1 MQHRQRSTA
10 DRPVAGAVTA
20 LPDDPVVGRESH
32 ENISHGNTSHENT
45 SHENTSRGNGPAA
58 VIRGD
63 DTETPGRFGIREP
76 SSSNRRT
83 LPAMAAGEVI
93 ADLDAT
99 LGSPDTGTGEVDR

>member
-20 LPDDPVVGRESH
+20 LPDDPVVGRESY
-32 ENISHGNTSHENT
+32 ENISHGNTSYENT
-45 SHENTSRGNGPAA
+45 SCGNGPAA

-99 LGSPDTGTGEVDR
+99 LGSPDTGRWEVDR